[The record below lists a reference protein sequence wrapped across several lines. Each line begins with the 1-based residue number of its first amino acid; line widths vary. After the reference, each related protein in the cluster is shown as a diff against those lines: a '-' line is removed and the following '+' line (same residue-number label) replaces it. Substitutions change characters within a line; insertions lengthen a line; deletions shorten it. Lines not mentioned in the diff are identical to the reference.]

1 MQRSPLVHTANNN
14 MTQPTLVLVC
24 KRPALG
30 VGKQRLA
37 AKIGQETALKI
48 AEALLACA
56 MEDVL
61 AWSGT
66 VVIAPA
72 DAKDCQWATNIFKQ
86 THTDVMVLPQVG
98 GNLGQRLNALDCA
111 LRSRGFN
118 QLIYIGSDAPDIG
131 ITDYIAVSDAFLN
144 VDTMLKPTIDGGVS
158 IMASCKPWPDLTH
171 LPWSTSRLGDGLSLL
186 CQQNG
191 HVIGKLP
198 VGFDVDEFEDLSY
211 LVVKLAQDQR
221 PARRALLALAR
232 QIIQQKTS
240 KQKVMMPSE
249 GRYA

>member
-1 MQRSPLVHTANNN
+1 

-37 AKIGQETALKI
+37 AKVGQETALKI
-48 AEALLACA
+48 AEALLACT

-61 AWSGT
+61 AWPST

-72 DAKDCQWATNIFKQ
+72 DAIDSEWAANFFKQKHGKQ
-86 THTDVMVLPQVG
+86 THAEAKVLVQTS
-98 GNLGQRLNALDCA
+98 GNLGQRLNALDHT
-111 LRSRGFN
+111 LRSSGFN
-118 QLIYIGSDAPDIG
+118 QLIYIGSDAPDIDVA
-131 ITDYIAVSDAFLN
+131 DYIAVSDALVN
-144 VDTMLKPTIDGGVS
+144 VDTVFKPTIDGGVS
-158 IMASCKPWPDLTH
+158 IMASHRPWPDLTD
-171 LPWSTSRLGDGLSLL
+171 LPWSTSQLGDSLSLL

-191 HVIGKLP
+191 HAVGKLP

-211 LVVKLAQDQR
+211 LMVKLAQDQR

-249 GRYA
+249 GRYV

>member
-1 MQRSPLVHTANNN
+1 

-24 KRPALG
+24 KRPSLG

-37 AKIGQETALKI
+37 TKVGQALALKI
-48 AEALLACA
+48 AEALLACT

-61 AWSGT
+61 AWYGT

-72 DAKDCQWATNIFKQ
+72 DIKDREWAVDLCKKTRA
-86 THTDVMVLPQVG
+86 DAAVLPQVS
-98 GNLGQRLNALDCA
+98 GNLGQRLNALDHA
-111 LRSRGFN
+111 LRSSGFN

-131 ITDYIAVSDAFLN
+131 ITDYTAVSDAFLN
-144 VDTMLKPTIDGGVS
+144 VDTMFKPTIDGGVS

-171 LPWSTSRLGDGLSLL
+171 LPWSTSQLGDGLSLL

-198 VGFDVDEFEDLSY
+198 VGFDVDEFEDLSH

-221 PARRALLALAR
+221 PARRVLLALAR

-240 KQKVMMPSE
+240 KQKVMMPNES
-249 GRYA
+249 RYA